1 MPKLLSM
8 ATATK
13 TKRARKRRDPIKTAR
28 NKEIAALTA
37 KLRALLSVV
46 LAETGIRDEA
56 SLNAKIGGKADEFID
71 LKNEV
76 ITSPIHYLTLYLD
89 SFENH
94 LSTTGWKTAYDD
106 LYETL
111 QASDAAQEYL
121 MLFLERSYLKHY
133 EEYSKKRPTVEE
145 AEIWMGQN
153 NAEYG
158 LLVTPRFANGDW
170 DNDKSEIRHFNPVY
184 WTIGHVLET
193 GLVIP
198 GKNRTI
204 NFNTIDD
211 YLTFCED
218 IIVRHS
224 GSKYQIDIAERYSD
238 FVRAAEDPLKV
249 PLLIPELRFEGRNK
263 AHKYRLDFCI
273 IDGTTMQKTGFE
285 LSPWSS
291 HGQLTGTKG
300 KLQKD
305 INAEASAN
313 FDRETA
319 KHKAYFKKHGI
330 FASIFTDADLK
341 DMNKVWSY
349 IADFLKPKE
358 VMTQMNLHLR
368 NNFFKNK
375 KTKK

>member
-1 MPKLLSM
+1 MASAAKSKTAPK
-8 ATATK
+8 K
-13 TKRARKRRDPIKTAR
+13 RDPIKTAR
-28 NKEIAALTA
+28 NREIAAMTA
-37 KLRALLSVV
+37 KLRALLPDV
-46 LAETGIRDEA
+46 LSQTGIKDEA

-76 ITSPIHYLTLYLD
+76 ITSPLHYVTLYLD
-89 SFENH
+89 SFEGH
-94 LSTTGWKTAYDD
+94 LSATGWKTAYDE

-133 EEYSKKRPTVEE
+133 EEYSKKRPSVEE
-145 AEIWMGQN
+145 AEVWMGQN
-153 NAEYG
+153 NADYG
-158 LLVTPRFANGDW
+158 LLVTPRFENGDW
-170 DNDKSEIRHFNPVY
+170 ENDKSEIRHFKPGY
-184 WTIGHVLET
+184 WTVGHAMET

-198 GKNRTI
+198 SKNKKRT
-204 NFNTIDD
+204 FTDVDD
-211 YLTFCED
+211 LLDFLED

-224 GSKYQIDIAERYSD
+224 GSKYQVDIAARYSA
-238 FVRAAEDPLKV
+238 FVRGSAHPLRV
-249 PLLIPELRFEGRNK
+249 PLLIPELRFDGRAK

-273 IDGTTMQKTGFE
+273 IDGSTMQKTGFE

-291 HGQLTGTKG
+291 HGMLTGTKG
-300 KLQKD
+300 KFQKD

-313 FDRETA
+313 FDKEMA

-341 DMNKVWSY
+341 DMDKVWAY
-349 IADFLKPKE
+349 IADFLEPKE
-358 VMTQMNLHLR
+358 VMEQMNLHLR

-375 KTKK
+375 KPRKP